1 MVDDQFH
8 QLQLALI
15 ERPDAGD
22 IIRNSGGIRK
32 VRWAMKGQGKR
43 GGLRV
48 IYYWITENHQI
59 LFLTVY
65 AKSEATDISP
75 AALKEM
81 RRIVENL

>member
-1 MVDDQFH
+1 MDDDQFH

-22 IIRNSGGIRK
+22 VIRNSGGIRK
-32 VRWAMKGQGKR
+32 VRWTMKGKGKR

-48 IYYWITENHQI
+48 IYYWITEDHQI
-59 LFLTVY
+59 VFLTAY
-65 AKSEATDISP
+65 AKSQATDISP